1 MFSSPVWVRGCARL
15 PRFFCYKGLFVFFIQ
30 KNRIIDYEKKYFYTI
45 FCFLIT
51 FSRPSHIRAKVSK
64 SLFSFKF

>member
-1 MFSSPVWVRGCARL
+1 MRPLHGCFLAL
-15 PRFFCYKGLFVFFIQ
+15 SGSGATPLKPRFFCLQGLICLFYS

-51 FSRPSHIRAKVSK
+51 FLRPSHIP
-64 SLFSFKF
+64 